1 MKFIFICGPGAKE
14 NVAYLTSTERR
25 REAEKAALQSEKHSV
40 AAAASVPTRFKDLVE
55 KSAEE
60 NGFLFI
66 PIPNRRHDGKAV
78 YSFGKCLV
86 YIDRD
91 VVFYYREGKWQPT
104 SIHDLLA
111 LAT

>member
-1 MKFIFICGPGAKE
+1 M
-14 NVAYLTSTERR
+14 AYLTSTERR

-78 YSFGKCLV
+78 YSFGKCLGDD
-86 YIDRD
+86 YS
-91 VVFYYREGKWQPT
+91 FQKLFGPAPPKREGSYVT
-104 SIHDLLA
+104 SSVSLSVSLSVPPSSDTSHH
-111 LAT
+111 